1 MIFKIFLYLIL
12 IYLEILTILILLA
25 LSLCVFSAMDRM
37 IKRVLRDVLGLQL
50 YPLKTLLPSQ
60 NRATLKTMK
69 QTSQLPKQTWTRSIS
84 TRMLG
89 LLRAYSFHALTDSIF
104 IAISIWSKR
113 KIWMNLEILLKE
125 WIFLSRTRS
134 IPSKGEKRWN

>member
-69 QTSQLPKQTWTRSIS
+69 QTSQLPKQT
-84 TRMLG
+84 
-89 LLRAYSFHALTDSIF
+89 
-104 IAISIWSKR
+104 
-113 KIWMNLEILLKE
+113 
-125 WIFLSRTRS
+125 
-134 IPSKGEKRWN
+134 